1 MKANSKFDFIIVGG
15 GLSGLHL
22 SFCFLND
29 KYFDDYSFL
38 IINKEKSKKE
48 DNFFSF
54 WEAGNGKWDK
64 ILKQKWNKADF
75 YSSTGKV
82 VMDFSEYNYK
92 TLSSSKFEEYVKR
105 KIKKKKNFKFIND
118 TVLKIREGKNK
129 LVVWSEI
136 KKTIKLNIFL
146 IHDCL
151 VAYMKK

>member
-105 KIKKKKNFKFIND
+105 KIKKKNEEKTTSKRNAKYKMTKERRNRSNSGES
-118 TVLKIREGKNK
+118 TPLE
-129 LVVWSEI
+129 
-136 KKTIKLNIFL
+136 KKMQNTK
-146 IHDCL
+146 
-151 VAYMKK
+151 